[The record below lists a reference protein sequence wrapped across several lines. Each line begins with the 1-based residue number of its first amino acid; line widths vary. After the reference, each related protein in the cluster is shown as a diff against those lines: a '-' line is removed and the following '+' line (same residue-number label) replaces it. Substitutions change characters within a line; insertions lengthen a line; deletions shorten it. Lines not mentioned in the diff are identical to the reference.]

1 MAESSAI
8 ATRPTY
14 QEPTMTTPR
23 LLAASQQF
31 TSLALAALIT
41 SAVLL
46 SLGVQAN
53 EHHAEALA
61 RTAPAAQL
69 CAVPPAAA
77 RS

>member
-1 MAESSAI
+1 
-8 ATRPTY
+8 
-14 QEPTMTTPR
+14 MTTPR

-31 TSLALAALIT
+31 ASLALAALIT
-41 SAVLL
+41 SAVLM

-53 EHHAEALA
+53 DSHAELLA
-61 RTAPAAQL
+61 QTAPAAQL

>member
-1 MAESSAI
+1 
-8 ATRPTY
+8 
-14 QEPTMTTPR
+14 MTNPR
-23 LLAASQQF
+23 LLAASQQL

-53 EHHAEALA
+53 ISHTEALA
-61 RTAPAAQL
+61 QAAPAAQL
-69 CAVPPAAA
+69 CAVPPVAAA